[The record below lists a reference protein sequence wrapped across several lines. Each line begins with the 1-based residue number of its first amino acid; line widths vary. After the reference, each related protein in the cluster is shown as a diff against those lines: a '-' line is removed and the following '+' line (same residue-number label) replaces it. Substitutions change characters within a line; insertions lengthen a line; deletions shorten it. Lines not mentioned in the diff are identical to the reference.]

1 MSNPMIGKLIRKELS
16 LNRFFMV
23 GALSAGLVSVA
34 ISLTGRVAFAVG
46 AIMFLTA
53 VVAYSVILPM
63 FTIVA
68 ERKEKSRLFVL
79 SLPVSRGDY
88 LVAKVIGVA
97 FSFLIPWALLL
108 VLALAV
114 ILVTPIPD
122 GMLVYTTLI
131 MMFAFADFC
140 VVACAA
146 MLIDK
151 EGLMALVI
159 ICMNMSVTFFI
170 VGISSLT
177 SIGADTVRDV
187 VNWSPPA
194 LTILGSELAAIA
206 MAFLV
211 LFWIA
216 GREPEV
222 V

>member
-16 LNRFFMV
+16 LNRFFIV
-23 GALSAGLVSVA
+23 GALSAGLLSVA
-34 ISLTGRVAFAVG
+34 ISLIGRVAFGVG
-46 AIMFLTA
+46 AIMFLT
-53 VVAYSVILPM
+53 VVIAYAVILPM
-63 FTIVA
+63 FTIVN

-88 LVAKVIGVA
+88 LLAKVIGVT
-97 FSFLIPWALLL
+97 FSFLIPWSVLLA
-108 VLALAV
+108 VALAV
-114 ILVTPIPD
+114 ILATPVPD
-122 GMLVYTTLI
+122 GMFVYTTLI

-146 MLIDK
+146 TFIDK

-177 SIGADTVRDV
+177 SIGADTLRDV
-187 VNWSPPA
+187 VNWRPPA
-194 LTILGSELAAIA
+194 LTILGSEVAAIVV
-206 MAFLV
+206 AFLV
-211 LFWIA
+211 LLWIA